1 MAIGLI
7 ENERGSLDRVSS
19 IVRRASSATPV
30 PVPAPEAEK
39 ELEKASNGIG
49 AGRRALNLKVAG
61 KRHLREPSLE
71 EKPVVQFRYSS
82 SSARRKKREQELHP
96 PAEKARPK
104 PNVDLRRALAGP
116 FSSSL
121 PKPSLLPTNGGE
133 SLLTIAGMVV
143 LYWLGDGTLK
153 ERTTSRSGREANVPS
168 DTTAQGQASDLHLSQ
183 AVRGVSPEF
192 TAVYSLSVL
201 S

>member
-1 MAIGLI
+1 MH
-7 ENERGSLDRVSS
+7 
-19 IVRRASSATPV
+19 PH
-30 PVPAPEAEK
+30 K
-39 ELEKASNGIG
+39 
-49 AGRRALNLKVAG
+49 
-61 KRHLREPSLE
+61 
-71 EKPVVQFRYSS
+71 
-82 SSARRKKREQELHP
+82 EQELHP

-104 PNVDLRRALAGP
+104 PNVDLRRAL
-116 FSSSL
+116 
-121 PKPSLLPTNGGE
+121 
-133 SLLTIAGMVV
+133 AGMVV